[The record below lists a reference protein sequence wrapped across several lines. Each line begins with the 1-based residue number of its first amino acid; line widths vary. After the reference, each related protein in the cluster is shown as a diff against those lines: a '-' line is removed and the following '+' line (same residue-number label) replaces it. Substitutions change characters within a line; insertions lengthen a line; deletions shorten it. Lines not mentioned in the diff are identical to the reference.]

1 MPTCAC
7 QQGPGIQV
15 LGCAQAAAQAASQAI
30 LLFLASDSSIPH
42 SGARC
47 ASFTEIVPNKEGKN
61 RTDAALDSLVD
72 LLIYFNT
79 D

>member
-1 MPTCAC
+1 MPAGT
-7 QQGPGIQV
+7 GHSSYWLRSG
-15 LGCAQAAAQAASQAI
+15 GGSGGE
-30 LLFLASDSSIPH
+30 SGYSSIPL
-42 SGARC
+42 SGSRC